1 MRVSQHQRCTKVQFV
16 ALKDVSVLKLLMES
30 LKVWTGACYCGWSCF
45 MGYRITQNSLQFL
58 FSIWIT
64 DWNGLV
70 FMWKIELL
78 TSPGYTNAVQK
89 GLKAGNKPEAKQI
102 ENVPCNRQQI
112 EPQAPEK
119 LTQTLSRNKMFQ
131 HEMTNVHRWN
141 QPRSSPGSAVQ
152 TERDFPLFLS
162 PLQRP
167 SFPIITKGGR
177 RRMMAICFND
187 SHKQEQARK
196 DELLRHERCQNR
208 SHKQSGKHPTC
219 RETMNNGEPTR
230 SALSRWLMKLIK
242 VSAA

>member
-1 MRVSQHQRCTKVQFV
+1 
-16 ALKDVSVLKLLMES
+16 
-30 LKVWTGACYCGWSCF
+30 

-89 GLKAGNKPEAKQI
+89 GLKAGNKPGAKQI

-131 HEMTNVHRWN
+131 HEMTNVHR
-141 QPRSSPGSAVQ
+141 
-152 TERDFPLFLS
+152 
-162 PLQRP
+162 
-167 SFPIITKGGR
+167 
-177 RRMMAICFND
+177 
-187 SHKQEQARK
+187 
-196 DELLRHERCQNR
+196 
-208 SHKQSGKHPTC
+208 
-219 RETMNNGEPTR
+219 
-230 SALSRWLMKLIK
+230 
-242 VSAA
+242 